1 MKLRRSFLSF
11 LIAISLIAI
20 SPTAAQAGGGC
31 GTSAP
36 RITNDFVK
44 PGQSFDV
51 TTEYVMYDVSPSL
64 YEDPNYVPYVS
75 FSSSISWL
83 SKSSEFLGATDQGAK
98 YKATFTVPLDFK
110 GNMQLQAIVFNI
122 CGSTENASTYGPRV
136 IIQSDESI
144 PTCSIESVKVSDYS
158 VNVGEEFKVA
168 FHVYSNIKEI
178 QPYVELTE
186 YKQVTRFPARLA
198 GSSTSNSLRVYEA
211 TVSYKQAR
219 QYPYGAIARPE
230 VKDLCNSSG
239 DREVIGIMGYITSK
253 AMIKEIN
260 KGAECNSGT
269 PPISSLDYMGV
280 NEALVCA
287 NYPVGSSRYSWR
299 NASEVNAAKAAAD
312 KAAGD
317 QKAKQEA
324 DAKAAAEKV
333 VTDAKAEAARILA
346 EANAQAKAKAAA
358 AAAAKKTTITCVKG
372 KLTKKVTAVKPVC
385 PKGYKKK

>member
-1 MKLRRSFLSF
+1 MKLRRSFLSIV
-11 LIAISLIAI
+11 IAISLIAI

-51 TTEYVMYDVSPSL
+51 TTEYVMYDVSKSL

-75 FSSSISWL
+75 FSSSIAWL

-136 IIQSDESI
+136 IIQSDESL

-168 FHVYSNIKEI
+168 FHVYSNIKDI

-198 GSSTSNSLRVYEA
+198 GTSSSLRVYEA

-253 AMIKEIN
+253 AMIKEII
-260 KGAECNSGT
+260 KGAECNNGT
-269 PPISSLDYMGV
+269 APISSLDYKGV

-287 NYPVGSSRYSWR
+287 NYPVGSIRYSWR
-299 NASEVNAAKAAAD
+299 NAAEVNAAKAAAD

-324 DAKAAAEKV
+324 DAKAAADKV

-346 EANAQAKAKAAA
+346 EANAQAKAA

-372 KLTKKVTAVKPVC
+372 KLTKKITAVKPVC

>member
-31 GTSAP
+31 GSSSP

-51 TTEYVMYDVSPSL
+51 TTEYVMYDFNQSL
-64 YEDPNYVPYVS
+64 YEDPKYIPYVS
-75 FSSSISWL
+75 FSSSIDWL

-122 CGSTENASTYGPRV
+122 CGSTENSGTYGPRV

-168 FHVYSNIKEI
+168 FHVYSNIKDI

-198 GSSTSNSLRVYEA
+198 GSSTSSSLRVYEA

-260 KGAECNSGT
+260 KGAECNNGT

-324 DAKAAAEKV
+324 DAKAAADKV
-333 VTDAKAEAARILA
+333 VAEAKAEAARILA
-346 EANAQAKAKAAA
+346 EANAQAKA
-358 AAAAKKTTITCVKG
+358 AAAAKKITITCVKG

>member
-1 MKLRRSFLSF
+1 MRLRLF
-11 LIAISLIAI
+11 ISLLLTLTFITPVN
-20 SPTAAQAGGGC
+20 SAQAGGGC

-51 TTEYVMYDVSPSL
+51 TTEYVMYDVSQSL

-75 FSSSISWL
+75 FSSSIPWL

-98 YKATFTVPLDFK
+98 YKATFQVPLDFK

-198 GSSTSNSLRVYEA
+198 GTSSSLRVYEA

-253 AMIKEIN
+253 AMIKEIR

-269 PPISSLDYMGV
+269 PPISSLDYMGI

-287 NYPVGSSRYSWR
+287 NYPVGSNRHSWR
-299 NASEVNAAKAAAD
+299 NAVEVNAEKSAID
-312 KAAGD
+312 KAAED
-317 QKAKQEA
+317 QKTKQEA
-324 DAKAAAEKV
+324 AAKAAAEKV

-346 EANAQAKAKAAA
+346 EANAQAKATT
-358 AAAAKKTTITCVKG
+358 AAKKTTITCVKG
-372 KLTKKVTAVKPVC
+372 KLTKKVTAVKPLC
-385 PKGYKKK
+385 PAGYKKK